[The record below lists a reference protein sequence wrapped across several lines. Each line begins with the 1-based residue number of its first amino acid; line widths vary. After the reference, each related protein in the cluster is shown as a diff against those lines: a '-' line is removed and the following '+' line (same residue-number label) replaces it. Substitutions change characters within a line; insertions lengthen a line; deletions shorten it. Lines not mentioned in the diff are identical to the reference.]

1 MGATASVLI
10 AEAPDSGFTSSL
22 LQQVLDYSKGIDNE
36 VLVSDW
42 CEVAEAGIEDG
53 WHGVLN
59 CECVGE
65 GLSLAEVQPFV
76 DQAIGLSLASNSLQ
90 PSALADLVVPNS
102 LHILCFGGNCVSVPD
117 LCRVLPAANELWVL
131 DLGFTENLCVGDGFR
146 SDCRLAGLI
155 RLVLDGCSLSSTLV
169 TTTQTESDPASSSI
183 FQGLSTLRQL
193 SLKENLIQD
202 TASLAGLLAVRA
214 TLASLALQ
222 DNPINDTK
230 AGADEVQELAREH
243 FPRLQ
248 LLDGKPVH
256 RSKESNGETG
266 AVRPVQLQRVDGG
279 STAVGGI
286 GGSGLDQ
293 MEKEYLM
300 ALKGEQDNSVVA

>member
-1 MGATASVLI
+1 MMGASASVLI
-10 AEAPDSGFTSSL
+10 AEAPDSGFKSD

-36 VLVSDW
+36 VVVLDW
-42 CEVAEAGIEDG
+42 GEVAEAGMIEEG
-53 WHGVLN
+53 WNGVLN

-65 GLSLAEVQPFV
+65 GLSLAAVQPFV
-76 DQAIGLSLASNSLQ
+76 AQAIGLSLASNSLQ
-90 PSALADLVVPNS
+90 SLTDLLVPNS
-102 LHILCFGGNCVSVPD
+102 LHLLCFGGNCVSVPD
-117 LCRVLPAANELWVL
+117 LCRVLPATNELWVL

-146 SDCRLAGLI
+146 SDCHLAGLI
-155 RLVLDGCSLSSTLV
+155 RLVLDGCSLV
-169 TTTQTESDPASSSI
+169 TTMQTESDTVPTSI
-183 FQGLSTLRQL
+183 FQGLSALREL

-230 AGADEVQELAREH
+230 AGADECAALAREY
-243 FPRLQ
+243 FPRLL

-256 RSKESNGETG
+256 GTKESDGETG
-266 AVRPVQLQRVDGG
+266 ATVPVQLRRVDGG
-279 STAVGGI
+279 STAVGGM

-300 ALKGEQDNSVVA
+300 ALKGEQDNTAVA